1 MDDSKDLQ
9 MKLVLSLDEGAT
21 LRDLDSRRSELASY
35 LTGELSVQAAVTQ
48 SRPSRSLDPAVVGAI
63 GLAILP
69 IAVEKFADLMIKWAE
84 IHKDCSV
91 TINIITK
98 AKESVSISY
107 NPKTTPPETLEKWIK
122 TAADSLRAKE

>member
-1 MDDSKDLQ
+1 MNDSKDLQ
-9 MKLVLSLDEGAT
+9 VKLVLSLDEGAT

-35 LTGELSVQAAVTQ
+35 LIGELSAQADVIQ
-48 SRPSRSLDPAVVGAI
+48 SPPSRSLDPAVVGAI

-91 TINIITK
+91 TINIRTK
-98 AKESVSISY
+98 SKESVSISY
-107 NPKTTPPETLEKWIK
+107 NPKTTSPETLQKWIK
-122 TAADSLRAKE
+122 IAADSLKAKE